1 MMAATASVPGKG
13 RTDRPINGI
22 AALDKAHPGDLSFL
36 GNAKYKSE
44 ARSTKASLVLAS
56 SDFKGGP

>member
-1 MMAATASVPGKG
+1 MAATASVPSKG

-22 AALDKAHPGDLSFL
+22 ATPDKAHPGDLSFL

-44 ARSTKASLVLAS
+44 ARSAKASPVLAP
-56 SDFKGGP
+56 SDFEGEP